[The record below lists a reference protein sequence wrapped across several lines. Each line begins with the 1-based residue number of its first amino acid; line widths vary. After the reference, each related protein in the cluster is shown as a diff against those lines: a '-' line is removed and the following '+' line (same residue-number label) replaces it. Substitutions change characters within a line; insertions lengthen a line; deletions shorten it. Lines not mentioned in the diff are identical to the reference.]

1 MKSVKVSY
9 KEVVGYKIMSEPMRS
24 FTRQPLNIDDI
35 VVYLKDGCKFIGQI
49 TGLDTKVKIRRLS
62 PPNTFVTP
70 EETQDY
76 GEVNVS
82 PDDVVDIIISRYD
95 VSMAKT
101 LAQANNLIRKYEAEL
116 EAMRRFIYEYGLEFE
131 LDKGKNMKGINKI

>member
-1 MKSVKVSY
+1 
-9 KEVVGYKIMSEPMRS
+9 MSEPIRS
-24 FTRQPLNIDDI
+24 FTWQILNIDDI

-49 TGLDTKVKIRRLS
+49 VGFVNTKVKVCRLS

>member
-1 MKSVKVSY
+1 MN
-9 KEVVGYKIMSEPMRS
+9 EPIRS
-24 FTRQPLNIDDI
+24 FTWEPLNIDDI

-49 TGLDTKVKIRRLS
+49 VGFVDTKVKICRLS

-70 EETQDY
+70 DKIQDY
-76 GEVNVS
+76 GEVDVS

-95 VSMAKT
+95 VSMSET

-116 EAMRRFIYEYGLEFE
+116 EAMRKFIHKHGLEFE
-131 LDKGKNMKGINKI
+131 LDKGNNMKGINKL

>member
-1 MKSVKVSY
+1 
-9 KEVVGYKIMSEPMRS
+9 MSEPIRS
-24 FTRQPLNIDDI
+24 FTWQILNIDDV

-49 TGLDTKVKIRRLS
+49 VGFVNTKVKVCRLS

>member
-1 MKSVKVSY
+1 
-9 KEVVGYKIMSEPMRS
+9 MSEPMRS

>member
-1 MKSVKVSY
+1 
-9 KEVVGYKIMSEPMRS
+9 MSEPIRG
-24 FTRQPLNIDDI
+24 FAWQILNIDDI

-49 TGLDTKVKIRRLS
+49 VGFVNTKVKVCRLP
-62 PPNTFVTP
+62 PPNTYVTP